1 MPGIGSVRLLVRWA
15 AVWVLIILAETVNG
29 TIREIFLTPAFGVGR
44 ARAVSF
50 VSALVF
56 ISLITYLSFNYLG
69 ADTAFQRVSV
79 GLFWAVLTFAFEA
92 GLTAFVFGFAS
103 DRFANDY
110 DPRRGGLML
119 FGLAFMALVPTAA
132 FVLRRA
138 RSQALSAATRQ

>member
-1 MPGIGSVRLLVRWA
+1 MPDIGSGGLISRWA

-29 TIREIFLTPAFGVGR
+29 TIREIFLTPAFGSSR

-50 VSALVF
+50 VSALVL
-56 ISLITYLSFNYLG
+56 ISLITYFSTNYLR
-69 ADTAFQRVSV
+69 ADTAFRRVSV

-92 GLTAFVFGFAS
+92 GLTALFFGLAS

-138 RSQALSAATRQ
+138 RSQAR